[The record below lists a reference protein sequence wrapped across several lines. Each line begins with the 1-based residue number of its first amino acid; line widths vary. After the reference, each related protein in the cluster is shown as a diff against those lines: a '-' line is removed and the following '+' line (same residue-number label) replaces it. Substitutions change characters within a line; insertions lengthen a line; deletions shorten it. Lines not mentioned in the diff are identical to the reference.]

1 MSHYINN
8 KEFYNILVE
17 YKKEC
22 EEAENTDSP
31 SPRIPEKV
39 GEAFFL
45 IATKLS
51 NKGNFSGYTYKDEMV
66 GDAIENC
73 VMATRNFDPEKSKN
87 PFAYFTQITWY
98 AFLRRIEKEKKQTYV
113 KYKTYENAVVLD
125 DMFHE
130 MNESAKSLDG
140 YSSNG
145 MDIYNEKMVPIIEKF
160 EKKKKTKKKPK
171 GVEKFVDKNKK

>member
-1 MSHYINN
+1 MSHYLNN
-8 KEFYNILVE
+8 KEFYEILVD
-17 YKKEC
+17 YKKDC
-22 EEAENTDSP
+22 EEAENTDSSP
-31 SPRIPEKV
+31 PRIPEKI

-45 IATKLS
+45 IATRLS

-130 MNESAKSLDG
+130 MNGSDG
-140 YSSNG
+140 DYSSNG
-145 MDIYNEKMVPIIEKF
+145 TDIYNEKMVPIIEKF
-160 EKKKKTKKKPK
+160 EKKRKATKKK
-171 GVEKFVDKNKK
+171 GVEKFVDKKTKD